1 MNGLAE
7 FVHILQQYIIIIM
20 AYSYSSRVAEGRVHL
35 FVFVSAKKQSNL
47 NTVNT
52 DNTMNN
58 KLDNCPIVVDTDS
71 VRYHNNN
78 LSGLFTTTLLSS
90 VIWLKEYLNWI
101 QMNPRKGLKFEWS
114 FEVQRIIAYSN
125 TICTLI
131 RHSENT
137 SAGYVE
143 WM

>member
-7 FVHILQQYIIIIM
+7 FVHILQQYIIIM
-20 AYSYSSRVAEGRVHL
+20 AYSYSSRVADGRVQM

-58 KLDNCPIVVDTDS
+58 KLDNCSIVVDTDS

-90 VIWLKEYLNWI
+90 VI
-101 QMNPRKGLKFEWS
+101 
-114 FEVQRIIAYSN
+114 
-125 TICTLI
+125 
-131 RHSENT
+131 
-137 SAGYVE
+137 
-143 WM
+143 